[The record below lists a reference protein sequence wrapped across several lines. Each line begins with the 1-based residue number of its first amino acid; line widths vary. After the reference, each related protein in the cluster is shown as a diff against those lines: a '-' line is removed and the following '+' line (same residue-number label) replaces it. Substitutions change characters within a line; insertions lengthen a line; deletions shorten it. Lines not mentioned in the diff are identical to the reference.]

1 MKNNRFF
8 DDAECIVNKS
18 GDLVFVNE
26 EKIKAQSSVLKSV
39 LKKIGANI
47 FTGKSILNVS
57 LPIQIFAADTNLERL
72 CKGIAY
78 APLFL

>member
-1 MKNNRFF
+1 MKNNKFF
-8 DDAECIVNKS
+8 DDAECKVNSS

-26 EKIKAQSSVLKSV
+26 EKIKAQSSVLKSI

-78 APLFL
+78 APLFF

>member
-8 DDAECIVNKS
+8 DDAECIVNSS

-26 EKIKAQSSVLKSV
+26 EKIKAQSSVLKNI

-57 LPIQIFAADTNLERL
+57 LPIQIFAADTNL
-72 CKGIAY
+72 
-78 APLFL
+78 